1 MKKTFCVVIVFTLVV
16 QQSLF
21 SQSPGG
27 VGSNLVLWLKAN
39 SGAPPSTG
47 GTLTGWQDL
56 TGNNIF
62 SLMSAGTG
70 LTAPVVVLNGL
81 NFNPVVRFVG
91 SYSNGYY
98 LLGNS
103 VITMSEA
110 SACGSYTGGTTTER
124 GTMFSPITSAGDGS
138 SRYFF
143 RSADDGNE
151 YVGFGLTSS
160 STGYEAIP
168 PPASAVA
175 TIMTASGTGNLFNQN
190 GLDARNFNFTGS
202 PIGYLTTEMTD
213 IPQIADRSTSDS
225 RMNGDIAEIVVYS
238 AANPASL
245 RNQVESYLALK
256 YGITLGN
263 AVYPINYTS
272 SAGTVFWT
280 GLSAYQHNIFGIGT
294 DNASG
299 LAQTSSNSMNS
310 GSGDGT
316 GQSGMGN
323 LVLNT
328 STALANGQ
336 FLMIGTDSAAL
347 TEETITSAMGPAS
360 AIGSSRLVR
369 TWKVQTTG
377 TVPAVSLTF
386 DITGLTLSGG
396 SAVTNYYLLIDND
409 GDGEFKTGTQTLVQ
423 ASGITGNLISFS
435 GTNALANGVVFT
447 LITQPEGD
455 FTLPEWWE
463 DFTASVKG
471 NVVTLHWKTATNLA
485 IDHFTVYHS
494 TDGGTFTPVAKIP
507 LTTAMP
513 PEGISYEVTEPGNG
527 GFFYRVQA
535 VLNDGTE
542 NYSIIR
548 MITIGAS
555 NNGLSILSNPV
566 VNGQL
571 RLKCNESVTELA
583 TVSLFS
589 ASGSRELTQA
599 WDLSPGA
606 NLLTMDIRRL
616 PQGTYFVLLTGS
628 FISEVLTFIKCT
640 GMR

>member
-1 MKKTFCVVIVFTLVV
+1 MKKTFYIVIVFTLVV
-16 QQSLF
+16 QQSLY

-39 SGAPPSTG
+39 SGASPSTG

-56 TGNNIF
+56 TGNNTF
-62 SLMSAGTG
+62 SLMSAGTE

-103 VITMSEA
+103 VITMSEG
-110 SACGSYTGGTTTER
+110 SACGSYVGDPTTER
-124 GTMFSPITSAGDGS
+124 GTMFSPITDAGDGS

-143 RSADDGNE
+143 RSSDVGHE
-151 YVGFGLTSS
+151 FVGFGLTSS
-160 STGYEAIP
+160 STGYEGIT
-168 PPASAVA
+168 PPASGLA
-175 TIMTASGTGNLFNQN
+175 TIMTGSGTGNVFNQN
-190 GLDARNFNFTGS
+190 GLDARNFEIDG
-202 PIGYLTTEMTD
+202 GYLTTEMTD
-213 IPQIADRSTSDS
+213 IPQIADRSTADS

-238 AANPASL
+238 AANSASL

-263 AVYPINYTS
+263 TVSPINYTS
-272 SAGTVFWT
+272 SAGPVFWT

-299 LAQTSSNSMNS
+299 LVQTSSNSVNS

-323 LVLNT
+323 LVLKT
-328 STALANGQ
+328 STGLADGQ

-360 AIGSSRLVR
+360 AVGSSRPVR
-369 TWKVQTTG
+369 TWKVQATG
-377 TVPAVSLTF
+377 AVPAVNLSF
-386 DITGLTLSGG
+386 DITGLTFSGG
-396 SAVTNYYLLIDND
+396 SALTNYYLLIDND
-409 GDGEFKTGTQTLVQ
+409 GDGDFNTGTQTLVP
-423 ASGITGNLISFS
+423 ASGVTGNLISFY

-447 LITQPEGD
+447 LLTRPAVAI
-455 FTLPEWWE
+455 TLPEWWQ
-463 DFTASVKG
+463 DFTASAKG
-471 NVVTLHWKTATNLA
+471 NVVTLHWKTAANLA
-485 IDHFTVYHS
+485 IDHFIVNHS
-494 TDGGTFTPVAKIP
+494 TDGATFTPVAKVP

-535 VLNDGTE
+535 VLNDGTG
-542 NYSIIR
+542 NYSTIR
-548 MITIGAS
+548 MITIRAS

-589 ASGSRELTQA
+589 ASGNRELTQA
-599 WDLSPGA
+599 WAMGPGD

-616 PQGTYFVLLTGS
+616 PQGTYFVLVTS
-628 FISEVLTFIKCT
+628 SRISEALTFIKST